1 MGEGEKLGLQRD
13 EERGMSRR
21 RFLARGA
28 AFAFAAA
35 VTGPGLTVLSGCGGS
50 SSGGALKFWQFYGP
64 GGEVKAQGK
73 WFEDTVKGWNEGHET
88 KV

>member
-1 MGEGEKLGLQRD
+1 MKSIEKVGSK
-13 EERGMSRR
+13 ETGGMSRW

-50 SSGGALKFWQFYGP
+50 SGSAALKFWQFYGP

-73 WFEDTVKGWNEGHET
+73 WFSDTVKG
-88 KV
+88 